1 MNEEARTRSFLGR
14 GLIASAQR
22 LNERKADF
30 HKWMIAAHAK
40 LREPLLEPI
49 VEEGRV
55 VAVDMPLGRFAL
67 ADQFVRQDGRLV
79 ARLVFHKS
87 PTLTRPHPVA
97 FYSVELHEDGTPY
110 FGHVSPETE
119 FEWSH
124 GADDIWAP
132 TNLLR
137 LACELAISATEPR

>member
-1 MNEEARTRSFLGR
+1 MNEEVRARTFLGR
-14 GLIASAQR
+14 SLIASAQR
-22 LNERKADF
+22 LNERKTDF

-55 VAVDMPLGRFAL
+55 VAVDMPLGRYAL
-67 ADQFVRQDGRLV
+67 ADEFVRQDRRLV
-79 ARLVFHKS
+79 ARLVFYMPAAIS
-87 PTLTRPHPVA
+87 RPHPVA

-110 FGHVSPETE
+110 FGHASPETE
-119 FEWSH
+119 FDWSQST
-124 GADDIWAP
+124 DDIWAP

-137 LACELAISATEPR
+137 LACELAIAATEPR